1 MKQTRR
7 SVLGAIGVAATVG
20 IGATQVLGADSDIP
34 LVLEPHPDAEY
45 LLVKNTTDSPF
56 NLDGYY
62 VDFEYVNDGED
73 QQYPIP
79 SGYTIP
85 AGGTIKIAT
94 GAKEVPEGAIDME
107 QPDYE
112 MNNSE
117 ADVYA
122 ILDADKNVVARS
134 DQDQYRASID
144 PNETTTTTEKDT
156 SDQTSSEETTT
167 EEETTTTKDDS
178 EETTSD
184 ETTTNDSEDSSSDG
198 GSSDDSSSSDES
210 SSGMRSDDDSESNE
224 SSDSTDDKA
233 KSSGSDESTG
243 KNDENDC

>member
-7 SVLGAIGVAATVG
+7 SVLGAIGAVATVG
-20 IGATQVLGADSDIP
+20 IGATQVIGADSDVP
-34 LVLEPHPDAEY
+34 LVLEPHPGEEY

-56 NLDGYY
+56 SLDGHY

-73 QQYPIP
+73 QRYSIP

-94 GAKEVPEGAIDME
+94 GAGEVPEDAINMD

-122 ILDADKNVVARS
+122 ILDADENVVARS
-134 DQDQYRASID
+134 DQEKYRASID
-144 PNETTTTTEKDT
+144 PTEETTTDETTTEEDSQDDS
-156 SDQTSSEETTT
+156 SDETTT
-167 EEETTTTKDDS
+167 EEETT
-178 EETTSD
+178 
-184 ETTTNDSEDSSSDG
+184 SEDD
-198 GSSDDSSSSDES
+198 SDES
-210 SSGMRSDDDSESNE
+210 SSDETTDDSNDSESSGDSSDDTQSDADTESDESERSGSDDSEDSASDD
-224 SSDSTDDKA
+224 SSTEEDSQDD
-233 KSSGSDESTG
+233 
-243 KNDENDC
+243 C

>member
-7 SVLGAIGVAATVG
+7 SVLGAIGAVATVG
-20 IGATQVLGADSDIP
+20 VGATQVLGADSNVP
-34 LVLEPHPDAEY
+34 LLLDPYPGEEY

-56 NLDGYY
+56 SLDGHY

-73 QQYPIP
+73 QRYSIP

-94 GAKEVPEGAIDME
+94 GAGEVPEGAIDMD

-134 DQDQYRASID
+134 DQEKYRASID
-144 PNETTTTTEKDT
+144 PSEETTTD
-156 SDQTSSEETTT
+156 ETTT
-167 EEETTTTKDDS
+167 EEEDTTDDSDDSESSDSSSDDTQSDDDTDSDESESSESDDS
-178 EETTSD
+178 EE
-184 ETTTNDSEDSSSDG
+184 SE
-198 GSSDDSSSSDES
+198 SDDSSSEEDSQ
-210 SSGMRSDDDSESNE
+210 DD
-224 SSDSTDDKA
+224 
-233 KSSGSDESTG
+233 
-243 KNDENDC
+243 C

>member
-20 IGATQVLGADSDIP
+20 VGATQVLGADSDVP
-34 LVLEPHPDAEY
+34 LLLEPHPDEEY

-56 NLDGYY
+56 SLDGYY

-73 QQYPIP
+73 QRYPIP

-85 AGGTIKIAT
+85 AGGTIKIVT
-94 GAKEVPEGAIDME
+94 GAGEVPEGAIDMD
-107 QPDYE
+107 QPGYE

-134 DQDQYRASID
+134 DQEQYRASID
-144 PNETTTTTEKDT
+144 PTKETTTD
-156 SDQTSSEETTT
+156 ETTT
-167 EEETTTTKDDS
+167 EEQDTTDDSSDETTTDEEATTEDDS
-178 EETTSD
+178 DDSTSD
-184 ETTTNDSEDSSSDG
+184 ETTDDSDDSESSDNSSDYTRSDDDTESDESESSGSDDSEDSDSDNSSTE
-198 GSSDDSSSSDES
+198 DDSQ
-210 SSGMRSDDDSESNE
+210 DD
-224 SSDSTDDKA
+224 
-233 KSSGSDESTG
+233 
-243 KNDENDC
+243 C